1 MKKFSN
7 IYLILGIAF
16 SFLLSIY
23 SVKFTSILMFKKYNG
38 IQLNELYYITEF
50 SSLIATFHNLSLMLL
65 ILCISMYIIRVY
77 KMNKK

>member
-7 IYLILGIAF
+7 IYLILGIAL

-38 IQLNELYYITEF
+38 MQVDELSYIADF
-50 SSLIATFHNLSLMLL
+50 NSLVATFHNLSFILL
-65 ILCISMYIIRVY
+65 ILCISMYAIRIY

>member
-50 SSLIATFHNLSLMLL
+50 NSLIATFHNLSFMLL
-65 ILCISMYIIRVY
+65 ILCISMYAIRIY

>member
-7 IYLILGIAF
+7 IYFILGIAF
-16 SFLLSIY
+16 SFLLSIC
-23 SVKFTSILMFKKYNG
+23 SVKFTSILMFKKHNG

-50 SSLIATFHNLSLMLL
+50 NSLIATFHNLSLMLL
-65 ILCISMYIIRVY
+65 ILCISMYIIRIY

>member
-16 SFLLSIY
+16 SFLINIY
-23 SVKFTSILMFKKYNG
+23 SVRFSHSLTFNKYNG
-38 IQLNELYYITEF
+38 MQVDELSYIADF
-50 SSLIATFHNLSLMLL
+50 NSLVATFHNLSFMLL
-65 ILCISMYIIRVY
+65 ILCISMYAIRIY